1 MVESTS
7 LLTRQGLKTLDGS
20 NPSVSANK
28 FMKTFKSVL
37 ILIVV
42 LSLSVAV
49 LGATKTKKDADF
61 LSKDLEIDLSPEI
74 KSEQLCYIWNTEA
87 GDKAMLSVDIRDD
100 KAIGEFYWLP
110 FEKDSKT
117 GIFKGNLSQSG
128 EVSRVING
136 IWETKAEGMTANE
149 EIKIILEENIA
160 KVGFGE
166 MKDRGDGVYVY
177 ANTDDLSYEPNLQR
191 TDCGDEAMD

>member
-1 MVESTS
+1 
-7 LLTRQGLKTLDGS
+7 
-20 NPSVSANK
+20 
-28 FMKTFKSVL
+28 MKTFKSVI
-37 ILIVV
+37 ILIIG
-42 LSLSVAV
+42 LSLTVTI
-49 LGATKTKKDADF
+49 LGATKTDKNSSSEDNAKEEN
-61 LSKDLEIDLSPEI
+61 KEINLSPQI
-74 KSEQLCYIWNTEA
+74 DAEQLCYIWNTEA
-87 GDKAMLSVDIRDD
+87 GDKAMLSIDIRED

-117 GIFKGNLSQSG
+117 GIFKGNLSQASETSRIVSG
-128 EVSRVING
+128 F
-136 IWETKAEGMTANE
+136 WETKAEGMTANE

-177 ANTDDLSYEPNLQR
+177 ANPDDLSYEPNLQE